1 MPKDLGLESGLIGV
15 NLHCCLHPA
24 EPGRSEL
31 PGRLLIPVCQRLTS
45 CPERVMKTAFSQQHS
60 GELGILPSLGRT
72 HYSWKYIEGIQEER
86 QGAANSTFVK
96 LYFS

>member
-60 GELGILPSLGRT
+60 GELGVLPSLGRT

-86 QGAANSTFVK
+86 QAAANSTFVK